1 MTRVIVL
8 AKSSEVSTFVQLPRG
23 LPNKGTNTP
32 HTWDVLSPGSMRS
45 RLAGPFSPHTCSWPL
60 RSDQAQPPSAETVLR
75 PGPTCPQPPGVPPRP
90 LRGSEPPPASALRSL
105 QGFYHLLPPGAPGPP
120 SPPSQVLSSP
130 APFLL
135 GSNTLPQPEAR
146 VTLPLRAE
154 TQARQGGREKRGAQ
168 SFLP

>member
-90 LRGSEPPPASALRSL
+90 LRGSEPPPPLLCVPYRVFTIYSLRVL
-105 QGFYHLLPPGAPGPP
+105 RVLHLLRHRFCLLQRPFFSGRTPCPNQKPGL
-120 SPPSQVLSSP
+120 LS
-130 APFLL
+130 
-135 GSNTLPQPEAR
+135 R
-146 VTLPLRAE
+146 
-154 TQARQGGREKRGAQ
+154 
-168 SFLP
+168 